1 MSPQCVQLV
10 QLAVLLLALRANAD
24 AQPKGFTDDPY
35 VNDDKFTEKGT
46 LCILVQFV
54 FFNLLNF

>member
-10 QLAVLLLALRANAD
+10 QLSLLLLARRANAA

-46 LCILVQFV
+46 LCIFVKFV
-54 FFNLLNF
+54 FFYLLNF